1 LIREKPVYSISEV
14 ALIPLSSK
22 EDAEK
27 AIIRARSSQQAH
39 SATKDDFLTGSS
51 DDESD
56 NITLPDDS
64 SVTDPSPEPAAESTR
79 EKATTIASDV
89 IAKQGLYGRFAD
101 RWFSKKGWASEQRR
115 KQGLSSDEDLKLVN
129 NSTKDPAIAA
139 SSDQPPEQ
147 VAPAEVAEVVETPTK
162 DQIALLPKILTTAK
176 LFFGSKNF
184 FFSYDYDLTR
194 PISQQIDLGSVPNL
208 HRSFDQAF
216 YWNKYLVKPFI
227 DAGQE
232 EFAVPLI
239 QGFVGQREFSISVS
253 PDTMVN
259 SDLQPETTNSEL
271 TSKSFLLTLISKRSV
286 NRAGLRY
293 LRRGIDEDGHA
304 ANSVETE
311 QILSPKTWQTQSTNL
326 YSYIQYRGS
335 IPLFFSQSPYSLK
348 PIPVVRGTPEA
359 NYLASEKHL
368 NRLQKRYG
376 RVQIASLVEKKGAE
390 GTVGQLFEKS
400 AERYISK
407 RGDKDIQFE
416 WFDFHAACKGMKFQN
431 VSLLLDIIKD
441 SLNSFGWSEISTNN
455 ELVKRQDGVLRT
467 NCMDCLDRTN
477 VVQSACG
484 RVILE
489 QQLAQEGVSIDL
501 QNDPSTNWFNTLWAD
516 NGDAISRSYAGTAA
530 LKGDFTRTRK
540 RNISGALTDFGLTL
554 SRYYNNIVND
564 YFTQAL
570 IDFVLGKADETIFID
585 FEADMKSQDYAIDL
599 RKVRQTAIETCSTIC
614 IEDPNESLIAGWVL
628 GTPRLSGTL
637 KSIPLEECV
646 LLLTEDALYFC
657 RLDWST
663 EKVKS
668 FEKVDL
674 DSVISLNRGTY
685 ITSTFASRDL
695 DESKNVGFVVRWST
709 EGNDPIRINTR
720 SLTSDQLSAPKTE
733 QKKSTKSSSNERF
746 LAFKALPPR
755 SNYIAA
761 NMDDTPPSET
771 ELVKSIS
778 DEIARIVSRRM
789 SSTAHKELSDSATA
803 TSEEVT
809 QLKVAEE
816 DVISLI
822 DAKRSTGYIE
832 AMSHAIKKMV
842 WAS

>member
-1 LIREKPVYSISEV
+1 
-14 ALIPLSSK
+14 
-22 EDAEK
+22 
-27 AIIRARSSQQAH
+27 
-39 SATKDDFLTGSS
+39 
-51 DDESD
+51 
-56 NITLPDDS
+56 
-64 SVTDPSPEPAAESTR
+64 
-79 EKATTIASDV
+79 
-89 IAKQGLYGRFAD
+89 
-101 RWFSKKGWASEQRR
+101 
-115 KQGLSSDEDLKLVN
+115 
-129 NSTKDPAIAA
+129 
-139 SSDQPPEQ
+139 
-147 VAPAEVAEVVETPTK
+147 
-162 DQIALLPKILTTAK
+162 LTTAK

-184 FFSYDYDLTR
+184 FFSYDYDLSR
-194 PISQQIDLGSVPNL
+194 PATQIEQDTAPKL
-208 HRSFDQAF
+208 HQSFDPEF
-216 YWNKYLVKPFI
+216 YWNKNLVKPFL
-227 DAGQE
+227 DAGQVD
-232 EFAVPLI
+232 FTVPLI
-239 QGFVGQREFSISVS
+239 HGFVGQREFSVS
-253 PDTMVN
+253 ASPNVIVN
-259 SDLQPETTNSEL
+259 SEPQSEPV
-271 TSKSFLLTLISKRSV
+271 SKSFFLTLISRRSV
-286 NRAGLRY
+286 HRAGLRY
-293 LRRGIDEDGHA
+293 LRRGIDEDGYA

-311 QILSPKTWQTQSTNL
+311 QILSSRTWETQSSSL

-359 NYLASEKHL
+359 NYVASEKHL
-368 NRLQKRYG
+368 SRLQKRYG

-400 AERYISK
+400 SERYISK
-407 RGDKDIQFE
+407 HDDQSIHFE
-416 WFDFHAACKGMKFQN
+416 WFDFHAACKGMKFEN
-431 VSLLLDIIKD
+431 VSLLLDIIKE
-441 SLNSFGWSEISTNN
+441 SLNSFGWSEISSKP
-455 ELVKRQDGVLRT
+455 ELVRKQDGVLRT

-489 QQLAQEGVSIDL
+489 QQLAKEGVSIDL
-501 QNDPSTNWFNTLWAD
+501 QNDPSTNWFNTVWAD

-614 IEDPNESLIAGWVL
+614 IEDSNEKLVTGWVL

-646 LLLTEDALYFC
+646 LLLTEEALYFC
-657 RLDWST
+657 RLDWTT

-668 FEKVDL
+668 FEKIDL
-674 DSVISLNRGTY
+674 DSVLSLNRGTY

-695 DESKNVGFVVRWST
+695 DESKNVGFVLKWST

-720 SLTSDQLSAPKTE
+720 SLTSDQLTVPKE
-733 QKKSTKSSSNERF
+733 DQKKQTKSSPNEKF

-761 NMDDTPPSET
+761 NTDETPQRET
-771 ELVKSIS
+771 ELIKSVS
-778 DEIARIVSRRM
+778 DEIARVVSTRR
-789 SSTAHKELSDSATA
+789 SGSVAREEPSDSTTA
-803 TSEEVT
+803 PSDEAT
-809 QLKVAEE
+809 QLKVEEE
-816 DVISLI
+816 DVISLV

-832 AMSHAIKKMV
+832 AMSHAIKKLV
-842 WAS
+842 WA